1 MANIWNHICI
11 YLWKYIRKSEEV
23 SMFSKF
29 SPLSQRNCLQTRF
42 AQYCEPTGSYADCPE
57 FTMFTKDSSGEP
69 ASASIV
75 LGLKASASTLGS
87 T

>member
-57 FTMFTKDSSGEP
+57 FTML
-69 ASASIV
+69 V